1 MINADTL
8 RALAMASSQLETPP
22 TWAMFFGIV
31 LDFDFWID
39 PEQGPGNSL
48 VDKQLSLSEFVAEFR
63 RYALAESERHAQ
75 VNRDRQAAESGAM
88 KKAAEQYAADRLVK
102 AH

>member
-31 LDFDFWID
+31 LDFEFWQAPD
-39 PEQGPGNSL
+39 GPHNSPATEPIGL
-48 VDKQLSLSEFVAEFR
+48 PAFVSEFR
-63 RYALAESERHAQ
+63 RYAIAESERQARI
-75 VNRDRQAAESGAM
+75 NRDRQAAESGAM
-88 KKAAEQYAADRLVK
+88 AQAAAQYGADRIVK
-102 AH
+102 PH